1 MAEPGLEPLPPESQH
16 SFCNPFR
23 LFMCTPLPYR
33 SLLQGLQALQLQPR
47 PGPCLLQMKKHSVSG
62 HAGASGHVEVSGLTG
77 VSGQGACLPVPQ
89 GIPYPGT
96 CHCMSRKSGKART
109 RCWTLRSVLWSE
121 SPVREAW
128 TELGAVGVLAG
139 GGMVEGLSPGLSD
152 KPASWSPV
160 WSYYYWKDGEKTLKK
175 NLKESPPL
183 LIPVC

>member
-1 MAEPGLEPLPPESQH
+1 MAEPGLEPLPPESQR
-16 SFCNPFR
+16 SFCSPFGP
-23 LFMCTPLPYR
+23 FTCTPLPYR
-33 SLLQGLQALQLQPR
+33 SFVQGLQALQLQPQ

-96 CHCMSRKSGKART
+96 CLCMSRKSGKART

-121 SPVREAW
+121 SPVRGAW

-139 GGMVEGLSPGLSD
+139 GGVVEGPSPGLSD
-152 KPASWSPV
+152 KPAGV
-160 WSYYYWKDGEKTLKK
+160 QFGVITTGKMMKRH
-175 NLKESPPL
+175 
-183 LIPVC
+183 